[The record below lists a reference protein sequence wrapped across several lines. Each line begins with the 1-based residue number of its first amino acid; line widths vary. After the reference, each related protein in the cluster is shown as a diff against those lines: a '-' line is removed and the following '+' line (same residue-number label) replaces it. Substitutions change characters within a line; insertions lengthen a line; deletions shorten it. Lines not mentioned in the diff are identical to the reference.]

1 MGDKGK
7 RTLRLHMPQWQGG
20 ALDEYHLSS
29 QLLSWLLPPSGGSDE
44 TVPVVT
50 PDQIGRSLRM
60 ENGMLEKTALLD
72 QAKAARQAIERHM
85 PDRILTIGGDC
96 LVDLAPIAYL
106 NKRYEGRLGVLWI
119 DAHPDVQ
126 TAKETHQ
133 GNAQVLG
140 MLLGRGDPD
149 FVAEV
154 DVPVDP
160 ACVMYAGLDQW
171 SPSED
176 EVLRDLSLRRTGS
189 EELSA
194 DSAPVMRWLEENRID
209 HLAVHLDVDAIIP
222 ARFGPILFNK
232 PNAEM
237 GFLSGVPRG
246 RLEPD
251 TVIRLLNDVATRADI
266 VGLAITEYI
275 SWDVIQTRQLL
286 ARLPLIGVGPTAGQ

>member
-1 MGDKGK
+1 VDDKGK

-20 ALDEYHLSS
+20 VLNEYHLSS
-29 QLLSWLLPPSGGSDE
+29 QLLSWLLPTSDGPSE
-44 TVPVVT
+44 TVEVIA
-50 PDQIGRSLRM
+50 PDQAHRPLRT
-60 ENGMLEKTALLD
+60 EDGMLEKAALLD
-72 QAKAARQAIERHM
+72 QAKAARLAIERHM

-106 NKRYEGRLGVLWI
+106 NKRYNGRLGVLWI

-126 TAKETHQ
+126 TFKETHQ

-160 ACVMYAGLDQW
+160 ACVMYAGLDEW
-171 SPSED
+171 SSSED

-189 EELSA
+189 EELFPAST
-194 DSAPVMRWLEENRID
+194 PIIGWLVEQRID
-209 HLAVHLDVDAIIP
+209 HVAVHLDVDAIIP

-232 PNAEM
+232 PNPET
-237 GFLSGVPRG
+237 GFLAGVPRG

-251 TVIRLLNDVATRADI
+251 TVFRLLNDVAMRADI

-286 ARLPLIGVGPTAGQ
+286 ARLPLIGQ